1 MFQVGEVDSEGK
13 RLITITELCLKSAIE
28 ICKPNEHFCNIG
40 NNMQMIKNFNLLLHL
55 YYIFNII
62 KSFYLSR

>member
-28 ICKPNEHFCNIG
+28 ICKPNEHFCSIG
-40 NNMQMIKNFNLLLHL
+40 NIYMIKNFDLLMS
-55 YYIFNII
+55 I
-62 KSFYLSR
+62 

>member
-28 ICKPNEHFCNIG
+28 ICKPDQNFYNIG
-40 NNMQMIKNFNLLLHL
+40 NNIIYMIENL
-55 YYIFNII
+55 YP
-62 KSFYLSR
+62 